1 MCILCV
7 IQKWSRRVA
16 TMLPWLVI
24 PLIGLWALSQLLPPA
39 FRFEITSPRLACVS
53 VLLFTLFWYEVLVP
67 QLSAWR
73 VRRNAWLRDRKRS
86 EAIELQKLRKT
97 ATRKCRNCLTPY
109 KDQNPGGGKFMCSYC
124 GHISKRPV
132 LDMPPGIGISNPGI
146 IKDLVGKSGKIL
158 NGKAWSDN
166 GWKCSQ
172 EWLDNGSWAGGSISG
187 KSSYWRKNGS
197 GVFGGDEN
205 CLAEKSYSGV
215 VIFSCKL
222 LTSFFLSI
230 RWLWRKVFR
239 ITSSEDGSSDAGNRP
254 MLAKRCENGENYH
267 ESRGD
272 KARRKAEEKRQ
283 ARLEKELLE
292 EEERMQREEVARL
305 VEERRRLR
313 DEIME
318 AERDQSRMSPLSR
331 EKNSRKEAEKK
342 RQERRK
348 EKDKGS
354 SKSNSD
360 AEELEKRAVKESDR
374 KRDVEKKSESERRE
388 HRKSGVESVKG
399 QNSES
404 AHGIKN
410 TPGSSYNR
418 GNAGSRYFD
427 RMKGT
432 LLSSSRAFSGGGF
445 FAKAAYTPAT
455 VTKENK
461 PISSI
466 DPVHVSAYRR
476 DIHPPDRLSG
486 KASLYGDDKHIY
498 HPVLSESQ
506 PRTAPKKTWQQL
518 FTRSSPAHPSSNAN
532 VICRPISKQAECQ
545 AQQSPPQSSPIQSF
559 DNPINFGLPSPF
571 PVSTFPNVPS
581 STTLGFS
588 PAIEPKFSR
597 AMEGSCDFI
606 PEEPELFEDP
616 CYIPDPVSLLG
627 PVSESLDNFQLDLG
641 NGFAPDM
648 GMGLERLYAMKNVS
662 ASPEVTRPSPIESPL
677 SRQRTA
683 DEKNNGSNWFPT
695 TPISH
700 DFNTLPMNDMNVNET
715 GTWQMWNSSPL
726 GQDGLGLV
734 GGPGSWLLLPEQN
747 RSIKEDI
754 IPPPSHKTMASL
766 FTKDDQI
773 LPGMYSPQK
782 TFLGNG
788 QSGVFSPVIGSSENE
803 PWLQNTFFPP
813 LSGSNTPFSLKPPEE
828 STQSEMIYQSPT
840 GAATNNAF
848 GPSPVHNCSKNE
860 WGVQGS
866 GEGFG
871 NSSVTRPNVGG
882 LFSTSDVQWSFD

>member
-146 IKDLVGKSGKIL
+146 IKDLVGKSGKML

-172 EWLDNGSWAGGSISG
+172 EWLDNGGWAGGSISG

-197 GVFGGDEN
+197 GIFGGDEN

-239 ITSSEDGSSDAGNRP
+239 ITSSEDGSSDAGHRA

-318 AERDQSRMSPLSR
+318 AERDQSRMSPLR
-331 EKNSRKEAEKK
+331 KK

-374 KRDVEKKSESERRE
+374 KRDVEKKSESEHRE

-399 QNSES
+399 QNIELT
-404 AHGIKN
+404 HGIKN
-410 TPGSSYNR
+410 TPGSSFNR

-432 LLSSSRAFSGGGF
+432 FLSSSRAFSGG
-445 FAKAAYTPAT
+445 
-455 VTKENK
+455 ENK

-476 DIHPPDRLSG
+476 DVHPPDRLSG
-486 KASLYGDDKHIY
+486 KASLNGDDKHIY
-498 HPVLSESQ
+498 HPVLCESQ

-545 AQQSPPQSSPIQSF
+545 AQQSPAQSSPLQSF

-571 PVSTFPNVPS
+571 PVSAFPNVPI
-581 STTLGFS
+581 STSLVSHLLLNQNF
-588 PAIEPKFSR
+588 
-597 AMEGSCDFI
+597 
-606 PEEPELFEDP
+606 
-616 CYIPDPVSLLG
+616 PVLWKG
-627 PVSESLDNFQLDLG
+627 PVILYPKNQSFLKIHVIFLIHIIVGLFQSHLIISVRSG
-641 NGFAPDM
+641 KWFCTRHGI
-648 GMGLERLYAMKNVS
+648 GLERLYAMKNVS
-662 ASPEVTRPSPIESPL
+662 ASPEVTRPSQLSPAVG
-677 SRQRTA
+677 QRTA
-683 DEKNNGSNWFPT
+683 DEKNNGSNWFST

-700 DFNTLPMNDMNVNET
+700 DFNTQPVNDMHVNEREH
-715 GTWQMWNSSPL
+715 GKCEQLSSWS
-726 GQDGLGLV
+726 GWFRFKQIN
-734 GGPGSWLLLPEQN
+734 Q
-747 RSIKEDI
+747 EDS

>member
-172 EWLDNGSWAGGSISG
+172 EWLDNGGWAGGSISG

-197 GVFGGDEN
+197 GIFGGDEN

-239 ITSSEDGSSDAGNRP
+239 ITSSEDGSSDAGHRA

-292 EEERMQREEVARL
+292 H
-305 VEERRRLR
+305 
-313 DEIME
+313 
-318 AERDQSRMSPLSR
+318 
-331 EKNSRKEAEKK
+331 
-342 RQERRK
+342 
-348 EKDKGS
+348 
-354 SKSNSD
+354 
-360 AEELEKRAVKESDR
+360 
-374 KRDVEKKSESERRE
+374 RE

-399 QNSES
+399 QNIELT
-404 AHGIKN
+404 HGIKN
-410 TPGSSYNR
+410 TPGSSFNR

-432 LLSSSRAFSGGGF
+432 FLSSSRAFSGGGF
-445 FAKAAYTPAT
+445 FGKAAYTPAT

-476 DIHPPDRLSG
+476 DVHPPDRLSG
-486 KASLYGDDKHIY
+486 KASLNGDDKHIY
-498 HPVLSESQ
+498 HPVLCESQ

-545 AQQSPPQSSPIQSF
+545 AQQSPAQSSPLQSF

-571 PVSTFPNVPS
+571 PVSAFPNVPS
-581 STTLGFS
+581 STSLGFS

-597 AMEGSCDFI
+597 AMEGPCDFI

-616 CYIPDPVSLLG
+616 CYIPDPISLLG

-641 NGFAPDM
+641 NGFAPDT
-648 GMGLERLYAMKNVS
+648 GIGLERLYAMKNVS

-683 DEKNNGSNWFPT
+683 DEKNNGSNWFST

-700 DFNTLPMNDMNVNET
+700 DFNTQPVNDMHVNET

-734 GGPGSWLLLPEQN
+734 GGPGSWLSLPEQN
-747 RSIKEDI
+747 RSTKEDI